1 MLKPDLAR
9 EQLGKLSSKQHKA
22 ARFTRLQKLPK
33 PTAALGFGVFGLL
46 PTGKPPKE
54 WKDRRKLER
63 LSAAGLSKD
72 AKARA
77 KVLAALF
84 PTIHE
89 DVEAGWQVRCR
100 VPYTVGYA
108 RRGFRAPNRPE
119 LYTATRQNYLETI
132 FDQIAVYPDDV
143 LSAEWIAAWATH
155 FGYRNDEFGY
165 LLAGAVDVGG
175 EQADKV
181 LEILKDSA
189 ANRHEIGGP
198 GGHATRGLLCCG
210 RPEAWEFAEKLL
222 LAAQRQEGLRQSILE
237 AVDEAHPEAFRRMVG
252 IVLDNNLIRFA
263 SVARAAGV
271 WFGEE
276 EEVENPKKL
285 KADLQA
291 CRDLIGDPAARKKA
305 IDKGDAATAYRGL
318 WATAFEDVEAAVK
331 LAAPLLKDKT
341 PARRYAALKL
351 ITESGLPEGVPI
363 LLPLLTDP
371 DPRVV
376 SFTLMALQDIPE
388 ADDEDDEED
397 DGVRHYPA
405 DLFERLEKVIPS
417 LPPKPKELKP
427 LVPGWEVPDLH
438 QEDAADLLLRC
449 QGKRPAE
456 RLLPYL
462 SMMGEYRRVEALAK
476 LCEPRTLSS
485 KVRQTLLAIA
495 GEPNRYVREAA
506 LKYLKQSKLAEDEV
520 QTVEG
525 YLTRKTA
532 DFRRSVFELLLN
544 RPDKLA
550 IGSIDRLLSAGDANQ
565 RAAGIELA
573 RRMVDAERT
582 AEPIRERLRDYR
594 EAKGKR
600 LAKSEDD
607 AIEIVLNPAA
617 RPPTLEDG
625 LGLFD
630 PADRTPP
637 TPPKNRKVKFVTPAA
652 VALLKSLD
660 TFIHEHRDKTF
671 TDNRNKDRP
680 EEKVLGSVTY
690 RWAFPGPDNDLTA
703 EQDRANLPLLEL
715 WEEWW
720 ANRPANTRDDDGLE
734 LVRAVNLSTFE
745 IREGEADD
753 DDDWDDDD
761 DDDDGD
767 REKKPSPARLAMQK
781 AQERISQGKPVGLK
795 YEDLIMQ
802 LREWFIKLYLPDGAI
817 DFVLDAAETA
827 LALVPAE
834 VVELTKRPPEA
845 GEEDD
850 DDDDDDDDR
859 DSEVA
864 NWRNE
869 DEFEDWLDRAA
880 AYQRNPAW
888 TADHTARL
896 YRLAAW
902 RDEPIPG
909 AARMRPGCD
918 LVLDA
923 YAGGAAN
930 LADVYDHLIGPRAVE
945 RWGTSFDLLSR
956 LTSPTALKDHPL
968 LAERPELQEA
978 VDRVVAR
985 VIDAELTRG
994 ETPTPATRAAND
1006 IRQVRGLDTLM
1017 RLVAGLGKHGYAQ
1030 GERYSTSQNKP
1041 AVLTHLIRAT
1051 VPIDADTPPAFTAA
1065 VKKAVADGLFPIER
1079 IAELGL
1085 VNPRWVHHVSTA
1097 VGWPGFDEAV
1107 YWFIA
1112 HTGSGWQNQLGE
1124 DSDDEDDDFDDDE
1137 TPKEKAEKPDNPW
1150 QTIVKAR
1157 TNLTA
1162 EQRADGLI
1170 DVAWFHKAYAAVGS
1184 DARWDAIEGAAK
1196 FLGYGQSHKKAARL
1210 ADVLLGRTKKKELVD
1225 SIRTKFLKES
1235 VKLLGL
1241 LPLPD
1246 DAAKRQAELADRYTV
1261 LKGYERY
1268 ARGLSSLS
1276 KEPAM
1281 QAARLGM
1288 ENLAVTAGFPDP
1300 VRLEWAVTAGEATD
1314 LADGSAKVTVN
1325 GVTAALSLSA
1335 FGDPEVTYTQAGK
1348 VIEKLPKDFKK
1359 NPKVADLLER
1369 KKAVA
1374 RTLSN
1379 SKRSLEQAMCAGSTF
1394 TAAELK
1400 QLMAHPLVRPLAE
1413 RLVLKTPA
1421 GMGYPV
1427 KGGTALKGFDG
1438 KTTPVKAADEWGV
1451 AHPLDFVAAKTW
1463 PDLQAECFKAERVQP
1478 FKQVFREVY
1487 VPTAAEKE
1495 DVDKSR
1501 RYSGQQVNE
1510 TQAKALFAG
1519 RGWSTRE
1526 GIDKLFRDANLVVS
1540 VSFDH
1545 GYTTPADAAAPAI
1558 GQVVFHR
1565 RGDWKPVRLADI
1577 PPALFSEVMRD
1588 LDLVVS
1594 VAHVGGVDPEA
1605 TQSTTEMRAALV
1617 KTTCGFL
1624 KLANVKLDGK
1634 HALVQGEY
1642 GKYSVHLG
1650 SGVVHKQPGGSL
1662 CVMPVNAQHRG
1673 RLFLPFADDDPRT
1686 AEVVSKVLLLARDKE
1701 IQDPT
1706 ILEQIVA
1713 K

>member
-9 EQLGKLSSKQHKA
+9 AQLGKLRSSKNRQ
-22 ARFTRLQKLPK
+22 ARLARVQKLPK
-33 PTAALGFGVFGLL
+33 PAAALGLGLFGLL

-54 WKDRRKLER
+54 WSDRRKLER
-63 LSAAGLSKD
+63 RSAAALTAD
-72 AKARA
+72 PKARGR
-77 KVLAALF
+77 VLTALF
-84 PTIHE
+84 PTLHAE
-89 DVEAGWQVRCR
+89 VEAGWQVKGR

-119 LYTATRQNYLETI
+119 LYAATRQNYVEGLFNELAE
-132 FDQIAVYPDDV
+132 FPDDA
-143 LSAEWIAAWATH
+143 LSADWLAAWAVH
-155 FGYRNDEFGY
+155 LGYRTDEFGY
-165 LLAGAVDVGG
+165 LLAGVIDAGG
-175 EQADKV
+175 GQAESV
-181 LEILKDSA
+181 LTTLKDSA

-198 GGHATRGLLCCG
+198 GGHATRGLLCCN
-210 RPEAWEFAEKLL
+210 RKDAWDFVEKLL

-252 IVLDNNLIRFA
+252 VVLDNNLIRFA
-263 SVARAAGV
+263 AVARAAGV

-305 IDKGDAATAYRGL
+305 FDKGDAATAYRGL
-318 WATAFEDVEAAVK
+318 WAVAFDDVEAAVK
-331 LAAPLLKDKT
+331 AAAPLLQDKS
-341 PARRYAALKL
+341 PARRFAALKL
-351 ITESGLPEGVPI
+351 VTDSGLPEGVP
-363 LLPLLTDP
+363 LVQPLLTDP

-376 SFTLMALQDIPE
+376 SYALMSFLGIPHA
-388 ADDEDDEED
+388 ADDEDDV
-397 DGVRHYPA
+397 GRKYPA
-405 DLFERLEKVIPS
+405 DLFERLEDIIPS

-427 LVPGWEVPDLH
+427 LVPGWPVPDLH
-438 QEDAADLLLRC
+438 QVNAADLLLRC
-449 QGKRPAE
+449 VGRRPAE
-456 RLLPYL
+456 RLLPHL
-462 SMMGEYRRVEALAK
+462 PVMSEYRRVEALGR

-506 LKYLKQSKLAEDEV
+506 LGFLKKSKLAEDEV
-520 QTVEG
+520 PTLEG

-544 RPDKLA
+544 RPDKLVV
-550 IGSIDRLLSAGDANQ
+550 GSIDRLLAAGDANQ

-573 RRMVDAERT
+573 RRMADGERSAEV
-582 AEPIRERLRDYR
+582 IRERLRDYR
-594 EAKGKR
+594 EAKGNR
-600 LAKSEDD
+600 LAKAEDD

-617 RPPTLEDG
+617 RPPTLDDG

-630 PADRTPP
+630 PAARTPP
-637 TPPKNRKVKFVTPAA
+637 EPPKNRKVKFVTPAA

-660 TFIHEHRDKTF
+660 RFIHEHRDNTF
-671 TDNRNKDRP
+671 IDRRNRDKP
-680 EEKVLGSVTY
+680 EEKVLGSITY
-690 RWAFPGPDNDLTA
+690 RWRFPGPDDKLTA
-703 EQDRANLPLLEL
+703 EQDRDNLPLPDL

-720 ANRPANTRDDDGLE
+720 NHRPAAARDADGLE
-734 LVRAVNLSTFE
+734 LVRAVNLSTVE
-745 IREGEADD
+745 IRPGEEDRDD
-753 DDDWDDDD
+753 DDEDDDRD
-761 DDDDGD
+761 
-767 REKKPSPARLAMQK
+767 KKPSPALAAMQK
-781 AQERISQGKPVGLK
+781 AATVIAQKEAVPVKYDDLMLQLK
-795 YEDLIMQ
+795 D
-802 LREWFIKLYLPDGAI
+802 WFNKLYRPAGAI
-817 DFVLDAAETA
+817 DFTLDAAETA
-827 LALVPAE
+827 LAMVPA
-834 VVELTKRPPEA
+834 VVVGQTKRAAVPN
-845 GEEDD
+845 EDD
-850 DDDDDDDDR
+850 DSGKDDDTDNA
-859 DSEVA
+859 EVA
-864 NWRNE
+864 SWRRKN
-869 DEFEDWLDRAA
+869 EFENWLRRAA
-880 AYQRNPAW
+880 ACQGDPGW
-888 TADHTARL
+888 TADHDVRL
-896 YRLAAW
+896 YRLFHW
-902 RDEPIPG
+902 RDEPVPG
-909 AARMRPGCD
+909 ATRMRPGTN
-918 LVLDA
+918 VLLA
-923 YAGGAAN
+923 GYAAGAAN
-930 LADVYDHLIGPRAVE
+930 LADVYDHLIGPREIE
-945 RWGTSFDLLSR
+945 RWGTQFESLSA
-956 LTSPTALKDHPL
+956 LTSPTAAKDYPL
-968 LAERPELQEA
+968 LAERPELREA
-978 VDRVVAR
+978 VDAVVAR

-1006 IRQVRGLDTLM
+1006 IRQLHGADTLL
-1017 RLVAGLGKHGYAQ
+1017 RLIAGLGKHGYSQ
-1030 GERYSTSQNKP
+1030 GDRYSASQNKP
-1041 AVLTHLIRAT
+1041 TVLTHLIRVC
-1051 VPIDADTPPAFTAA
+1051 VPADADTPATFAAA
-1065 VKKAVADGLFPIER
+1065 VKRAVADGLFPIER

-1085 VNPRWVHHVSTA
+1085 VNPRWVHHVSAA
-1097 VGWPGFDEAV
+1097 VGWPGYDEAV

-1112 HTGSGWQNQLGE
+1112 HTGSGWQSQLASGP
-1124 DSDDEDDDFDDDE
+1124 DEDD
-1137 TPKEKAEKPDNPW
+1137 TGKPAGDKLENLW
-1150 QTIVKAR
+1150 HTIVKAR
-1157 TNLTA
+1157 TNLSA

-1170 DVAWFHKAYAAVGS
+1170 DVAWFHQAYAALGS

-1225 SIRTKFLKES
+1225 AIRTKFLKES
-1235 VKLLGL
+1235 VRLLGL

-1300 VRLEWAVTAGEATD
+1300 VRLEWAVTADEATD
-1314 LADGSAKVTVN
+1314 LADGSAEVTVN
-1325 GVTAALSLSA
+1325 GVTASLSLSA
-1335 FGDPEVTYTQAGK
+1335 FGEPEVTYTQGGK

-1359 NPKVADLLER
+1359 NPGVADLLER

-1394 TAAELK
+1394 TSAELK
-1400 QLMAHPLVRPLAE
+1400 PLMTHPIVRPVIE
-1413 RLVLKTPA
+1413 RLVLKTSA

-1438 KTTPVKAADEWGV
+1438 KTVPVKAADEWGV
-1451 AHPLDFVAAKTW
+1451 AHPIDLLKAKTW
-1463 PDLQAECFKAERVQP
+1463 PDWQAECFRAERVQP

-1487 VPTAAEKE
+1487 VPTAAEAE
-1495 DVDKSR
+1495 DVDRSR

-1510 TQAKALFAG
+1510 TQAKALFAT

-1545 GYTTPADAAAPAI
+1545 GYTTPADAAAPAV

-1565 RGDWKPVRLADI
+1565 RGDWKPVKLADV

-1617 KTTCGFL
+1617 RTTCGFL
-1624 KLANVKLDGK
+1624 KLGNVKLDGK
-1634 HALVQGEY
+1634 HALVRGEY
-1642 GKYSVHLG
+1642 GQYSVHLG

-1662 CVMPVNAQHRG
+1662 CVVPVNAQHRG

-1686 AEVVSKVLLLARDKE
+1686 AEVVSKVLLLARDHD

-1706 ILEQIVA
+1706 ILQQIVA